1 MISGT
6 TAAPDV
12 TVGEA
17 TATATSRLRDAGSPT
32 PRLDA
37 EVLLGHLIGR
47 DRAWLLAHPEALV
60 ADAGSFAV
68 LIERRA
74 AGEPVAYLRGF
85 KEWHWPAVPH
95 RPPRPHPASGDRAP
109 GRCGRRGDR
118 VAADV
123 GAGRRMGRRHRHGRG
138 RDRLGAPAGRC
149 ARVRTPAPRCQRH
162 LPGCARPGRGEPSRA
177 RGGGSH
183 PAARGRPVG
192 RPRRAAPPRRGHRQP
207 AVRRERRGRRATRLA
222 RVRAAHRAR
231 RWDRRPR
238 LAARPARRAGDARG
252 AGCHAPSWRSGWDR
266 QSAIEQLAPLGASV
280 KVVPDLAGLDRVVR
294 LDMPRLDR

>member
-85 KEWHWPAVPH
+85 KEWHGLRFRTDRRALIPRPETELLADAAAEEIESRLMSGPAVAWDVGTGTGAVAIALALRLADALESGRLLLVASDVSQDALALAGENLREHAVADRIQLLEADLLGGPGE
-95 RPPRPHPASGDRAP
+95 RPRPDVVIANLPYVASAEVDE
-109 GRCGRRGDR
+109 RRGSLGFEPRIALDGGT
-118 VAADV
+118 D
-123 GAGRRMGRRHRHGRG
+123 GLDSLRG
-138 RDRLGAPAGRC
+138 LLGELA
-149 ARVRTPAPRCQRH
+149 T
-162 LPGCARPGRGEPSRA
+162 
-177 RGGGSH
+177 
-183 PAARGRPVG
+183 
-192 RPRRAAPPRRGHRQP
+192 RAAPG
-207 AVRRERRGRRATRLA
+207 ATAFLEIGMGQA
-222 RVRAAHRAR
+222 
-231 RWDRRPR
+231 
-238 LAARPARRAGDARG
+238 
-252 AGCHAPSWRSGWDR
+252 
-266 QSAIEQLAPLGASV
+266 SAIEQLAPLGASV